1 MFGNLFN
8 QKKQPLQPEASSQ
21 MSVPVSSQSINNVN
35 QQAAV
40 TPQGVASQGD
50 AKTTSPAVSRI
61 NPNLK
66 QNLSALSH
74 LDQRSTQVLQHAQEE
89 TKRIRQQLI
98 EPDQLLIGLLYDAD
112 LFKLLEEFSVDPAK
126 LTKEIQTKEVVGTFT
141 GQPTLSDKSKQ
152 VFEQSYRDAKTRES
166 SFVTPEDILLS
177 LFNDTLTTAGQLKQQ
192 GINKEEVETK
202 LSKAHGFSY
211 GKKSVL
217 DRFGIDLTEQAREGK
232 LDPIA
237 GRDKE
242 IDRLVHILLRRTK
255 NNPIIIGEAG
265 VGKTAIIE
273 GLAEEIVTGKSP
285 KELANKRII
294 QLDLSSIVAG
304 ASHRGEFEERLR
316 SVIQESMASAGQII
330 LFIDEIHILMGAGGD
345 GDSMNASNIIKP
357 HLARGQLQIIGAT
370 TTSEYRKNFEKDKAL
385 ERRFQPV
392 VAEEPSEEAAI
403 EMLKVLRPK
412 YERFHNVTISDKTI
426 EAAVKLS
433 KKYIGER
440 YLPDKAVDLLDEAS
454 AWVKLGRSET
464 FLPRID
470 GGKSDVKELVQVIK
484 TNEDS
489 KVNDKTDETT
499 GNKETNTQDMS
510 QNSIANGALPEGNSN
525 LAGSVATP

>member
-21 MSVPVSSQSINNVN
+21 MSVPVSSQPINNVN

-50 AKTTSPAVSRI
+50 AKTISPAVSRI

-255 NNPIIIGEAG
+255 NNPIIFH
-265 VGKTAIIE
+265 
-273 GLAEEIVTGKSP
+273 
-285 KELANKRII
+285 AN
-294 QLDLSSIVAG
+294 S
-304 ASHRGEFEERLR
+304 F
-316 SVIQESMASAGQII
+316 
-330 LFIDEIHILMGAGGD
+330 
-345 GDSMNASNIIKP
+345 
-357 HLARGQLQIIGAT
+357 
-370 TTSEYRKNFEKDKAL
+370 
-385 ERRFQPV
+385 
-392 VAEEPSEEAAI
+392 
-403 EMLKVLRPK
+403 
-412 YERFHNVTISDKTI
+412 
-426 EAAVKLS
+426 
-433 KKYIGER
+433 
-440 YLPDKAVDLLDEAS
+440 
-454 AWVKLGRSET
+454 
-464 FLPRID
+464 
-470 GGKSDVKELVQVIK
+470 
-484 TNEDS
+484 
-489 KVNDKTDETT
+489 
-499 GNKETNTQDMS
+499 
-510 QNSIANGALPEGNSN
+510 
-525 LAGSVATP
+525 